1 VYSFTLLPKAVHIP
15 VYVRKIT
22 YAPGVQGYPK
32 ESCRRNRTACPSHP
46 TKLARRP
53 LSATSVTDDVL
64 IGRIAQGDRLAMQVL
79 YGRHHVRVF
88 RFGLRLVRDEQI
100 AEDLISEVFLDVWRQ
115 AGKFEGR
122 SAVSTWLL
130 AITRFKALSALRR
143 RKDGELDDE
152 AANAIEDTS
161 DDPEVAVTK
170 KDTGDALRRCLTA
183 LSAEH
188 REIVDLVYYHEKS
201 VEQVAEIVGI
211 PENTVKTRLFYAR
224 KKLAELLKSAG
235 VERGWP

>member
-1 VYSFTLLPKAVHIP
+1 MAIDGRPAIADCGLNHRLRSAIAIFCRILPFPSNHPAAQSDQP
-15 VYVRKIT
+15 C
-22 YAPGVQGYPK
+22 
-32 ESCRRNRTACPSHP
+32 ETAIECD
-46 TKLARRP
+46 TGGL
-53 LSATSVTDDVL
+53 VL
-64 IGRIAQGDRLAMQVL
+64 IARIAQGDRLAMQVL

-88 RFGLRLVRDEQI
+88 RFGVRLVRDEQV

-143 RKDGELDDE
+143 RKDAELDDE
-152 AANAIEDTS
+152 AANAIEDGS
-161 DDPEVAVTK
+161 DDPEVTAQK
-170 KDTGDALRRCLTA
+170 KDTGQALRKCLTA
-183 LSAEH
+183 LSPEH

-201 VEQVAEIVGI
+201 VEEVAEIVGI

-224 KKLAELLKSAG
+224 KKLAELLKAAG
-235 VERGWP
+235 IERGWP

>member
-1 VYSFTLLPKAVHIP
+1 
-15 VYVRKIT
+15 
-22 YAPGVQGYPK
+22 
-32 ESCRRNRTACPSHP
+32 
-46 TKLARRP
+46 
-53 LSATSVTDDVL
+53 LSATAVTDEVL
-64 IGRIAQGDRLAMQVL
+64 LSRIAQGDRLAMQVL
-79 YGRHHVRVF
+79 YGRYHVRVF

-100 AEDLISEVFLDVWRQ
+100 AEDLIGEVFLDVWRQ
-115 AGKFEGR
+115 AGKFERR

-143 RKDGELDDE
+143 RKDVELEDD

-161 DDPEVAVTK
+161 DDPEVTTQK
-170 KDTGDALRRCLTA
+170 KDTSEALRKCLSA

-201 VEQVAEIVGI
+201 VEEVAGIVGI

-224 KKLAELLKSAG
+224 KKLAELLKAAG